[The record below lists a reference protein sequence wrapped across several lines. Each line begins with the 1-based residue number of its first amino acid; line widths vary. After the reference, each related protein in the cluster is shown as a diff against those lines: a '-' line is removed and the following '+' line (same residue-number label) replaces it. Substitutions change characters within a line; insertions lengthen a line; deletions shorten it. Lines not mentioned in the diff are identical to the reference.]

1 MLRCFL
7 GVNILLEAHLCDF
20 HQGYGYAHGYGSVDE
35 AETGAISK
43 AIHIHILSGVRSIEL
58 RFGIGRISCCFF
70 FFPLPFDILLVVVLV
85 LQFNSCF
92 ALLLYSLF
100 SIRLYSFV
108 FRLHLLIIAFS

>member
-20 HQGYGYAHGYGSVDE
+20 HQGYGYGSVDEYSE

-43 AIHIHILSGVRSIEL
+43 AIHIHIHSGVGSIEL

-70 FFPLPFDILLVVVLV
+70 IFPLPFDILLVVVLV

-100 SIRLYSFV
+100 ASIRLFFV
-108 FRLHLLIIAFS
+108 CIC